1 MRDMV
6 QGVKDDSRIF
16 QGSFQGISRKFS
28 KCTKEVLSRM
38 ALIVASRA
46 EGGLVFGIVGALG
59 PSLSL
64 PGK

>member
-1 MRDMV
+1 MI
-6 QGVKDDSRIF
+6 QGYFREVSRVF
-16 QGSFQGISRKFS
+16 QESL

-38 ALIVASRA
+38 ALIAASRA

-64 PGK
+64 PGIKVL